1 MLGLYIGNYCDSLGI
16 SARVRPE
23 QRTDFVMQAR
33 IVLKLSEEA
42 DFSERIVNGFR
53 RAIHEALQ
61 YVGRTAP
68 NPPVGC
74 AILDEQGN
82 ILTVAA
88 HHQAGALHAEALALQ
103 QCKALGVWDKIC
115 DVIVTLEPCNHTG
128 RTPPCSEA
136 LLKTPA
142 KRIWIGVKDPNPYVA
157 GAGHV
162 RLREGGKEVI
172 LLDEQSSEIAQ
183 YWHQQCVDLLAP
195 FTKFM
200 LEQKSWLTVKQ
211 AMNMAGSM
219 VPPKGQKT
227 FTSQKSLTLAH
238 QLRRGTEA
246 IITGVN
252 TIKMD
257 IPSFTVRHVPDHP
270 DVTRLLVIC
279 SQAKEKLE
287 DALSEHYIEQAK
299 ANGFSLLLCND
310 LERLPELLY
319 AHKVMWAMVEAGP
332 VLLQEFRQRQLWDEW
347 LTIRQQ
353 VQGEDNVNIISK
365 HRASPTRQLLSDAHF
380 HVEKEDLCSLV
391 S

>member
-1 MLGLYIGNYCDSLGI
+1 MLRLFIVKYATSFGI
-16 SARVRPE
+16 CARVRPE
-23 QRTDFVMQAR
+23 QRTDFKMQAR
-33 IVLKLSEEA
+33 IHSTLFNKVE
-42 DFSERIVNGFR
+42 FSEKIVNGFQC
-53 RAIHEALQ
+53 AINEALQ

-82 ILTVAA
+82 LLTVAA
-88 HHQAGALHAEALALQ
+88 HHQAGTLHAEALALQ
-103 QCKALGVWDKIC
+103 QCKDLGVWDRIS

-136 LLKTPA
+136 LLQSPA
-142 KRIWIGVKDPNPYVA
+142 KRIWIGVKDPNPYVC

-162 RLREGGKEVI
+162 RLQEGGKEVFLLEDI
-172 LLDEQSSEIAQ
+172 LSIMAQ

-200 LEQKSWLTVKQ
+200 LEHKAWITVKQ
-211 AMNMAGSM
+211 ALNVSGSM

-227 FTSQKSLTLAH
+227 FTSSRSLTLAH

-270 DVTRLLVIC
+270 EKTRLLVIC

-287 DALSEHYIEQAK
+287 DALSEQYIEQAK

-332 VLLQEFRQRQLWDEW
+332 LLLQEFRQRQLWDEW

-353 VQGEDNVNIISK
+353 TQGEDDVNIISK
-365 HRASPTRQLLSDAHF
+365 HTAFPTRQLLSDVQFHF
-380 HVEKEDLCSLV
+380 EKEELCSLV

>member
-1 MLGLYIGNYCDSLGI
+1 
-16 SARVRPE
+16 
-23 QRTDFVMQAR
+23 MQAR
-33 IVLKLSEEA
+33 IHSTLSDKVE
-42 DFSERIVNGFR
+42 FSEKIAKGFR

-88 HHQAGALHAEALALQ
+88 HHQAGTLHAEALALQ
-103 QCKALGVWDKIC
+103 QCKALGVWDKIS

-128 RTPPCSEA
+128 LTPPCSEA

-142 KRIWIGVKDPNPYVA
+142 KRIWIGVKDPNPYVH
-157 GAGHV
+157 GAGRV
-162 RLREGGKEVI
+162 RLQEGGKEVF
-172 LLDEQSSEIAQ
+172 LLDEMTSPMAH

-195 FTKFM
+195 FTQFM
-200 LEQKSWLTVKQ
+200 LKRKAWITVKQ
-211 AMNMAGSM
+211 ALNTAGSM

-257 IPSFTVRHVPDHP
+257 FPSFTVRHVPDHSN
-270 DVTRLLVIC
+270 VKRLLVVC
-279 SQAKEKLE
+279 SQTHATLE
-287 DALSEHYIEQAK
+287 DALPKQYIEQTK
-299 ANGFSLLLCND
+299 ANGFSLILCNNLD
-310 LERLPELLY
+310 ALPELLY
-319 AHKVMWAMVEAGP
+319 AHKIMWAMVEAGP
-332 VLLQEFRQRQLWDEW
+332 ALLQEFRQRQLWDEW

-353 VQGEDNVNIISK
+353 AQGEDDVNIISR
-365 HRASPTRQLLSDAHF
+365 HAAYPTRQLLSDAHF
-380 HVEKEDLCSLV
+380 PFVKEDLCSLV

>member
-1 MLGLYIGNYCDSLGI
+1 MGRFGI
-16 SARVRPE
+16 YARVRPE
-23 QRTDFVMQAR
+23 QRTNLKMQAR
-33 IVLKLSEEA
+33 IDSAVIDKVE
-42 DFSERIVNGFR
+42 FSKKIANGFR
-53 RAIHEALQ
+53 KAIYEALQ

-103 QCKALGVWDKIC
+103 QCKELGVWDKIS

-142 KRIWIGVKDPNPYVA
+142 KRIWVGVKDPNPYVH
-157 GAGHV
+157 GAGRF
-162 RLREGGKEVI
+162 RLRNGGKEVI
-172 LLDEQSSEIAQ
+172 LLDEISSATAQ
-183 YWHQQCVDLLAP
+183 YWHQQCIDLLAP

-200 LEQKSWLTVKQ
+200 LENKAWITVKQ
-211 AMNMAGSM
+211 ALNIAGSM

-227 FTSQKSLTLAH
+227 FTSPSSLTLAH

-257 IPSFTVRHVPDHP
+257 LPSFTVRHVSDH
-270 DVTRLLVIC
+270 VGIKRLLVVC
-279 SQAKEKLE
+279 SQTHKTLQE
-287 DALSEHYIEQAK
+287 ALPEQYIDQAQ
-299 ANGFSLLLCND
+299 ANGFSLILCND
-310 LERLPELLY
+310 LQTLPALLC

-332 VLLQEFRQRQLWDEW
+332 VLLHELRKLQLWDEW

-353 VQGEDNVNIISK
+353 AQGEDDVNIISR
-365 HRASPTRQLLSDAHF
+365 HAAYPTRQLLSVTDFHF
-380 HVEKEDLCSLV
+380 AKEDLCSLV